1 MTTLLQAFR
10 SSPEMSSRTRLEDLA
25 AIAGV
30 SIATVSRA
38 LNDSPAVNDETKRRV
53 WKIAREQNYHFRPS
67 MPALLSGAAATIAVV
82 IPTPQARQAQVSD
95 PFFQEIIGGIGEAA
109 RASSCNLMI
118 SHLAPKSDEDLADLM
133 AANRADGVIFLGQ
146 SMLHDRFNRLAEAE
160 TRFIVWGAE
169 MAGQKYCSVGSDN
182 LRGGTR
188 ATSHLLNLGRRRIAF
203 LGDTSAPEVQQ
214 RYEGYVEAHRRLGL
228 AADPALVVPA
238 QFEIGYAEA
247 AVDGL
252 VGRGLK
258 FDGIFAASDL
268 IAFGAIRS
276 LLKSGR
282 KVPDEVAVVGYDNI
296 QLSAYSH
303 PSLTTISQDMGK
315 AGQMMV
321 SKLLSAGQ
329 SSAMRSERLPT
340 DLIVRESCGLA

>member
-1 MTTLLQAFR
+1 
-10 SSPEMSSRTRLEDLA
+10 MSTRTRLEDLA

-82 IPTPQARQAQVSD
+82 IPTPQARQTQVSD
-95 PFFQEIIGGIGEAA
+95 PFFQELIGGIAEAA
-109 RASSCNLMI
+109 RASGCDILI
-118 SHLAPKSDEDLADLM
+118 SHLAPKSQDDLAALM

-146 SMLHDRFNRLAEAE
+146 SLLHDRFNRLAETE
-160 TRFIVWGAE
+160 NRFVVWGAE
-169 MAGQKYCSVGSDN
+169 LAGQKYCSVGSDN

-203 LGDTSAPEVQQ
+203 LGDTAAPEVQQ
-214 RYEGYVEAHRRLGL
+214 RYEGYVEAHRRMKL
-228 AADPALVVPA
+228 AVDPALVVPA
-238 QFEIGYAEA
+238 QFEISYAEA

-252 VGRGLK
+252 IGRGLK
-258 FDGIFAASDL
+258 FDGIFAAGDL
-268 IAFGAIRS
+268 IALGAIRS
-276 LLKSGR
+276 LLKAGR
-282 KVPDEVAVVGYDNI
+282 KVPDEIAVIGYDNI
-296 QLSAYSH
+296 QLSAYTH

-315 AGQMMV
+315 AGRLMV
-321 SKLLSAGQ
+321 SKLLSATE
-329 SSAMRSERLPT
+329 SSPMRSERLPT
-340 DLIVRESCGLA
+340 ELIVRESCGLA